1 MNSVIAARQM
11 REHRGPYYAHW
22 LVTSRDE
29 LQRRL
34 RKLEAEIMRLD
45 KEESDGDRAGSH
57 SEV

>member
-1 MNSVIAARQM
+1 M

-45 KEESDGDRAGSH
+45 KEEADGTVQEPGAVHIG
-57 SEV
+57 